1 MRYNKRVIVIKFL
14 LANLGEYRRR
24 FWLAFLAGFINSCAS
39 VAIPLLLATFT
50 TTGLSHDNFVLLV
63 VWLVVAVVVSL
74 SMSWYIRRHGEGV
87 AFQFPAYLRVKF
99 FAQIEQ
105 LPMSR
110 LAKHHSGYIMSM
122 VGQIADRMSPI
133 LMDTFW
139 WFAGV
144 FVNIGLLIYF
154 TATKSFGLTL
164 FNLAL
169 FLTFTFVSTI
179 MARKMTRLADGKS
192 KQMGV
197 FSQYFVDFMSN
208 IVTIKRLGIRDFA
221 NKHLAERG
229 KALNKR
235 TQDYQNAHSNRWFI
249 LHTIYFTA
257 NFATIGYL
265 LYEISVGALPVSL
278 LIVFISFYGNLR
290 TIIERVAENIITF
303 AETRVYIKNLR
314 DILDGD
320 ELPTGMQRP
329 AKQWRHITVSDV
341 AFRHAENAVVVRVPE
356 MKISR
361 GDRVCIYGT
370 SGEGKTTVLNLLAN
384 YLPIEEGERAVDGIA
399 YGDLDRAWF
408 ADESAF
414 ISQETELFNLSLRDN
429 LMLGQNVTDKKLW
442 QLLEDLQLADWA
454 RGLQD
459 GLNTVIGEKGLR
471 LSAGQKQRVNLARG
485 ILLDRS
491 LYLLDEP
498 TSHLDDAT
506 EKAVIAA
513 IEKYLAGKTIV
524 VVTHRPAIKKICG
537 QFYEMKNHIVS
548 PA

>member
-1 MRYNKRVIVIKFL
+1 MSVL
-14 LANLGEYRRR
+14 LFILNNLDAYKRR
-24 FWLAFLAGFINSCAS
+24 FWLAFLAGFTNSCAS

-50 TTGLSHDNFVLLV
+50 TTGLSHDSFVALV
-63 VWLVVAVVVSL
+63 VWLMVAVLVSL
-74 SMSWYIRRHGEGV
+74 VMSWYIRRHGEGV
-87 AFQFPAYLRVKF
+87 SFQFPAYLRVKF

-122 VGQIADRMSPI
+122 VGQIADRISPI
-133 LMDTFW
+133 LMDMFW
-139 WFAGV
+139 WFSGII
-144 FVNIGLLIYF
+144 VNVGLLIYF

-169 FLTFTFVSTI
+169 FLTFTIVSTI
-179 MARKMTRLADGKS
+179 MARKMTRLADVKS

-221 NKHLAERG
+221 NQQLAERG
-229 KALNKR
+229 NALNKR

-265 LYEISVGALPVSL
+265 LYQISVGALPVSL

-290 TIIERVAENIITF
+290 TIIERIAENIITF
-303 AETRVYIKNLR
+303 AETRVYIKNLSE
-314 DILDGD
+314 ILEGD
-320 ELPTGMQRP
+320 ELPAGARRP
-329 AKQWRHITVSDV
+329 AKQWQHITVTDV
-341 AFRHAENAVVVRVPE
+341 AFRHAENAVVVRVPA
-356 MKISR
+356 MNIKR

-384 YLPIEEGERAVDGIA
+384 YLPIEQGERAVDGIA
-399 YGDLDRAWF
+399 YGDLDRALF
-408 ADESAF
+408 ADESSF

-429 LMLGQNVTDKKLW
+429 LTLGQTVTDKKLW
-442 QLLEDLQLADWA
+442 QLLEDLQLGDWA

-459 GLNTVIGEKGLR
+459 GLNTIIGEKGLR

-506 EKAVIAA
+506 EKAVITA
-513 IEKYLAGKTIV
+513 IEKYLGDKTIV
-524 VVTHRPAIKKICG
+524 VVTHRPAIKKICKS
-537 QFYEMKNHIVS
+537 FYKMSGHVVT
-548 PA
+548 ADA